1 MNQRHAVEDGLAE
14 VPLFSCLGPKEML
27 TVRGLLTQADVKSG
41 HVLAR
46 EGTHGTEFFIIV
58 NGTASV
64 DRGGVHVADV
74 GPGDFQGEISLLD
87 GGPRTATVTAT
98 SPMRVMVATT
108 HEFRTMLDNTPAVA
122 RQMLPA
128 LAHRVRA
135 LAFDAITH

>member
-1 MNQRHAVEDGLAE
+1 MNLRHTVDDQLAK
-14 VPLFSCLGPKEML
+14 VPLFSCLGPKEL
-27 TVRGLLTQADVKSG
+27 LAVRSLLTQADVQPG

-46 EGTHGTEFFIIV
+46 EGSHGTEFFIIV

-64 DRGGVHVADV
+64 DRQGVHVADV

-98 SPMRVMVATT
+98 SPMTIMVATA